1 MRDSYI
7 RFFSEGYISKEQFFE
22 FGLKETIYSPYEKA
36 EKEWELLKQR
46 VHTNKAVFIR
56 GFGRDA
62 NGTHLFQEFYKKLV
76 GNENVKKDPTNNA
89 EPTKI
94 VRDLTGYSKAKNNKF
109 EPIRNYQV
117 SHIFGR
123 TKNIYA
129 FTAPWNIVYMPKML
143 DPFTGHEAKG
153 DMIDEYTILFQK
165 QGYKQFGKLIDDF
178 NDIITKSSFKE
189 NLNNCLQDMDNDSSF
204 EKKDIDKLIKA
215 VHDEFK
221 PIEIQAYQTH

>member
-22 FGLKETIYSPYEKA
+22 FGLKETIYVPFDQA
-36 EKEWELLKQR
+36 EREWESLKKR
-46 VHTNKAVFIR
+46 ITNNEEVFIR

-62 NGTHLFQEFYKKLV
+62 NGTHLFQELYERLV
-76 GNENVKKDPTNNA
+76 GNSNVKKDSTNNA

-94 VRDLTGYSKAKNNKF
+94 IRELTGYSKTKSSKH
-109 EPIRNYQV
+109 ELIRNYQI

-123 TKNIYA
+123 TKNVYA

-178 NDIITKSSFKE
+178 NEIISNPNF
-189 NLNNCLQDMDNDSSF
+189 
-204 EKKDIDKLIKA
+204 IDKLNYCLDELSRDDSFKTKDIEKLKTA
-215 VHDEFK
+215 VTNEFM
-221 PIEIQAYQTH
+221 PIEIQA

>member
-7 RFFSEGYISKEQFFE
+7 KFFSEGYISKEQFFE
-22 FGLKETIYSPYEKA
+22 FGLKETIYAPIDQA
-36 EKEWELLKQR
+36 EREWVSLKR
-46 VHTNKAVFIR
+46 RITNNEEVFIR

-62 NGTHLFQEFYKKLV
+62 NGTHLFQELYQRLV
-76 GNENVKKDPTNNA
+76 GNSHVKKDSTNNA

-94 VRDLTGYSKAKNNKF
+94 IKALTGYSKTKSSKH
-109 EPIRNYQV
+109 ELIRNYQI

-123 TKNIYA
+123 TKNVYA

-165 QGYKQFGKLIDDF
+165 QGYKQFAKLIDDF
-178 NDIITKSSFKE
+178 NEIMGSPSFKDK
-189 NLNNCLQDMDNDSSF
+189 LNCCLDELNKDCSF
-204 EKKDIDKLIKA
+204 KNKDIEKLKIA
-215 VHDEFK
+215 VKNEFT
-221 PIEIQAYQTH
+221 PIEIQA

>member
-7 RFFSEGYISKEQFFE
+7 KFFSEGYISKEQFFE
-22 FGLKETIYSPYEKA
+22 FGLKETIYAPYDKA
-36 EKEWELLKQR
+36 ESEWSRLKQR
-46 VHTNKAVFIR
+46 IENNQEVFIR

-62 NGTHLFQEFYKKLV
+62 NGTHLFQELYARLV
-76 GNENVKKDPTNNA
+76 GNHNIKKDPTNNA

-94 VRDLTGYSKAKNNKF
+94 IRELTGYSKTKNSKY
-109 EPIRNYQV
+109 EPIRNYQI

-153 DMIDEYTILFQK
+153 EMIDEYTLLFQK
-165 QGYKQFGKLIDDF
+165 QGYQKFERLIAEFNEIVTNQGFRGRLKDCLDGLSADD
-178 NDIITKSSFKE
+178 
-189 NLNNCLQDMDNDSSF
+189 SF
-204 EKKDIDKLIKA
+204 ENKEIEKLKTA
-215 VHDEFK
+215 VNNEFM
-221 PIEIQAYQTH
+221 PIEIQA